1 MGKFSLGKEK
11 WHFAPRS
18 SRQRERRD
26 TSKRN
31 NIEWRRGKLAGK
43 RGRGKRHLH
52 AKSVGEVIAD
62 TEEHAPDFRPY
73 LSTIDRADKI
83 LWLRET
89 VGEKAEDRMKDEWR

>member
-1 MGKFSLGKEK
+1 MR
-11 WHFAPRS
+11 AV
-18 SRQRERRD
+18 SRRRDDEGPERERAERKEEQAMRKKL
-26 TSKRN
+26 KR
-31 NIEWRRGKLAGK
+31 LAGK

-52 AKSVGEVIAD
+52 AKSVGEVTAD